1 VSTDAVVVGAGPN
14 GLAAAIVLARAGVR
28 VTVLEAESTIGGGA
42 RSAELTLSGFIHDL
56 GSAVHPLAAGS
67 PFFRTLPLHEHGLE
81 WIHSESVLAH
91 PLDDRA
97 VIVERDV
104 AASASRLGI
113 DAPSYQKLFQR
124 LADDWQSLA
133 QDFLGPPRFPRHPFA
148 AATFGVNSVRSATGF
163 ARRKFKTA
171 DARALFAGLAAH
183 SMRPLES
190 ALSAS
195 FGLVLGATCHA
206 IGWPIPRGGAQ
217 NITNAL
223 GSYLYSLGGRIEPEF
238 RVRSMSDV
246 SQARTVLF
254 DVTPRQLLQIMG
266 ERLPPTYRRSLER
279 YKYGPGAFKVDY
291 ALSEPIPWRSP
302 ECARAITVHLG
313 GALEEIAESERAPW
327 SGAPPEKPF
336 VLLAQPTIADPSRAP
351 QGKHVAWA
359 YCHVPN
365 GSTFDMLPRIEA
377 QIERFAPGFREC
389 IIARLVSAPV
399 DLERQNANLVGGDI
413 GGGASTP
420 LQMFLRPNW
429 HMYRTP
435 VKGVYLC
442 SSSTPPGG
450 GVHGMCGFFA
460 AQAAL
465 RDLGISR

>member
-1 VSTDAVVVGAGPN
+1 VSTDAIIVGAGPN

-42 RSAELTLSGFIHDL
+42 RSAELTLSGYVHDL

-81 WIHSESVLAH
+81 WLYSESVLAH

-97 VIVERDV
+97 VLVERDV
-104 AASASRLGI
+104 AQTASRLGI
-113 DAPSYQKLFQR
+113 DAAVYQR
-124 LADDWQSLA
+124 LFLRLAENWQSIA
-133 QDFLGPPRFPRHPFA
+133 EDFLGPLRIPRHPFA
-148 AATFGVNSVRSATGF
+148 AASFGVNSMRSANGF
-163 ARRKFKTA
+163 ARGRFKTA
-171 DARALFAGLAAH
+171 EARALFAGLAAH

-217 NITNAL
+217 NISDAL
-223 GSYLYSLGGRIEPEF
+223 ATYLWSLGGRIEPGV

-266 ERLPPTYRRSLER
+266 ERLPASYRRSLQR
-279 YKYGPGAFKVDY
+279 YKYGPGAFKVDF
-291 ALSEPIPWRSP
+291 ALAEPIPWRSP
-302 ECARAITVHLG
+302 ECGRAITVHLG
-313 GALEEIAESERAPW
+313 GTLEEIAESERAPW
-327 SGAPPEKPF
+327 NGAPPEKPF

-351 QGKHVAWA
+351 EGKHVAWA

-377 QIERFAPGFREC
+377 QVERFAPGFRDC
-389 IIARLVSAPV
+389 VLARHVSAPA

-420 LQMFLRPNW
+420 SQMFLRPNW

-465 RDLGISR
+465 RDLGIR

>member
-1 VSTDAVVVGAGPN
+1 MSTDAIIVGAGPN

-42 RSAELTLSGFIHDL
+42 RSAELTLPGFVHDL

-67 PFFRTLPLHEHGLE
+67 PFFRTLPLEQHGLE
-81 WIHSESVLAH
+81 WIHSEAVLAH
-91 PLDDRA
+91 PLDDGA

-104 AASASRLGI
+104 AATASPLSE
-113 DAPSYQKLFQR
+113 DAASYQRLFKR
-124 LADDWQSLA
+124 LPNDWQSIA
-133 QDFLGPPRFPRHPFA
+133 EDFLGPPRIPRHPFA
-148 AATFGVNSVRSATGF
+148 AARFGINSVRSATGL
-163 ARRKFKTA
+163 ARAKFKTPE
-171 DARALFAGLAAH
+171 ARALFAGLAAH

-190 ALSAS
+190 VLSAS
-195 FGLVLGATCHA
+195 FGLVLGAICHA

-217 NITNAL
+217 NISNAL
-223 GSYLYSLGGRIEPEF
+223 GSYLYSLGGRIEPGV

-266 ERLPPTYRRSLER
+266 ERLTASYRRSLQR
-279 YKYGPGAFKVDY
+279 YEYGPGAFKVDY
-291 ALSEPIPWRSP
+291 ALSEPIPWRSS
-302 ECARAITVHLG
+302 ECRRAITIHLG
-313 GALEEIAESERAPW
+313 GTLEEIAESERAPW
-327 SGAPPEKPF
+327 NGTPPEKPF

-351 QGKHVAWA
+351 EGKHVAWA

-389 IIARLVSAPV
+389 VLARHVSAPA
-399 DLERQNANLVGGDI
+399 DLERQNANLIGGDI
-413 GGGASTP
+413 SGGASTP

-465 RDLGISR
+465 RDLGRK